1 MRMRPP
7 RPRNLLPQVI
17 EAAAKLSEGLG
28 AASKPMPVGELVRE
42 NSTPV
47 GWPPNGGMLTSSRP
61 HTIFR

>member
-17 EAAAKLSEGLG
+17 DAAARLSQALGAAAKPGQTGLMRDEH
-28 AASKPMPVGELVRE
+28 APAS
-42 NSTPV
+42 
-47 GWPPNGGMLTSSRP
+47 WPLNGGMLTSSRP

>member
-17 EAAAKLSEGLG
+17 ESAVKLSQALG
-28 AASKPMPVGELVRE
+28 AAGKPPQSGLLRDDA
-42 NSTPV
+42 TPA
-47 GWPPNGGMLTSSRP
+47 GWSLNGGMLTASRP